1 MNTLGLV
8 MRQINANMQMSL
20 RSTDES
26 RERVL
31 EQKRYEKKAP
41 KPKETKAKH
50 VLELTTEEAPKSE
63 WQLRYEEKVRQRE
76 EEKRRK
82 EEEEKQKRIKKAHDA
97 VYGSLFN
104 LDIQDQETIKSLAK
118 EIVEYL
124 NWSYNSG
131 NAFADIISSLK
142 VNVEDIDYGKRRYF
156 ENVSFKLTH
165 TKRPLRRDESPLR
178 IEVELKKSEEQTY
191 KIYVFWRKN
200 HNDYEWFGVGKM
212 KGKFVEHVTDWAID
226 LLVELAKLEQQG
238 EIEKKEKENARNWCF
253 GWS

>member
-20 RSTDES
+20 RSTEES
-26 RERVL
+26 RKGVL
-31 EQKRYEKKAP
+31 EQIRYEKKAQ

-50 VLELTTEEAPKSE
+50 VLELITEEDPKPE
-63 WQLRYEEKVRQRE
+63 WQLRYEAKVRQRE

-82 EEEEKQKRIKKAHDA
+82 QEEAEQKRIKKAHDA

-131 NAFADIISSLK
+131 YAYGRSSSLK

-165 TKRPLRRDESPLR
+165 TKRDERPLR

-191 KIYVFWRKN
+191 KIYVSWRN
-200 HNDYEWFGVGKM
+200 DRNDYVWFDDGKM

-238 EIEKKEKENARNWCF
+238 EIEKKEKENTWWF
-253 GWS
+253 SWSL

>member
-8 MRQINANMQMSL
+8 MSQINANMQMSI
-20 RSTDES
+20 RSTEES
-26 RERVL
+26 SKRVL
-31 EQKRYEKKAP
+31 EPRPYYGKKAE

-50 VLELTTEEAPKSE
+50 VLELTTEEAPKPE
-63 WQLRYEEKVRQRE
+63 WQLRYEAKVRQRE

-82 EEEEKQKRIKKAHDA
+82 QEEAEQKRIKKAHDA

-131 NAFADIISSLK
+131 YAYGSSSLK

-165 TKRPLRRDESPLR
+165 TKRDERPLR

-191 KIYVFWRKN
+191 KIYVSWRN
-200 HNDYEWFGVGKM
+200 DRNDYVWFDDGKM

-238 EIEKKEKENARNWCF
+238 EIEKKEKENTWWF
-253 GWS
+253 SWSL